1 MKPVV
6 LELAPVEEELDEAD
20 AKVDAAELPEEPVPE
35 EPVPEEPALP
45 AVTALPTAPE
55 IDAIVPDAV
64 E

>member
-6 LELAPVEEELDEAD
+6 EEVDEAELVEAAAPNADAALELEAPD
-20 AKVDAAELPEEPVPE
+20 PE

-45 AVTALPTAPE
+45 AVTALPTWLE
-55 IDAIVPDAV
+55 IEATVPVAV